1 MSQKIITKI
10 FNYAAREGADN
21 LVIAKRAGRLILD
34 CFFSEREKQSLILPN
49 RLEKELF
56 SGLRKILT
64 VAPGEFITHKYCK
77 LFHKSGC
84 LNFYLT
90 ILPEAN
96 GEKMIINL
104 VRKPFTLW
112 RLNRLGLQS
121 AELRELKK
129 ALSFKSGLI
138 LITSPDGGGKG
149 TTLNSLLLELGE
161 SSKSVYSLQKQ
172 NAYQIPGV
180 ISLPPTETNWDKLLK
195 LDSEII
201 FTDDLDNG
209 RSLEYALRAAASG
222 RLIFGTMTAD
232 NSWQALQQLLQ
243 SELPLKLKLDS
254 LKIIVNQRLAA
265 LNRKPKKD
273 SSDGRREI
281 GLFEILRLTPDLK
294 KSLIEKYG
302 VIKNAGE
309 SEEKLGYQKELE
321 KIAIADGFR
330 PLAYDRSKKTKEGL
344 L

>member
-1 MSQKIITKI
+1 MSQKIIAKI
-10 FNYAAREGADN
+10 FNYAAGEGADN
-21 LVIAKRAGRLILD
+21 LVIAKRAGQLILD
-34 CFFSEREKQSLILPN
+34 CFFPEQERQSLVLPG

-56 SGLRKILT
+56 SSLRKILA
-64 VAPGEFITHKYCK
+64 VSPGEFIAHKYCE
-77 LFHKSGC
+77 LAHKSGR

-96 GEKMIINL
+96 GEKIIINL

-112 RLNRLGLQS
+112 RLNRLGLQT

-129 ALSFKSGLI
+129 SLSFKSGLV

-149 TTLNSLLLELGE
+149 ATLNSLLLELGE
-161 SSKSVYSLQKQ
+161 SPKSVYSLQKK

-180 ISLPPTETNWDKLLK
+180 ISLPPTKTNWDKLLK

-201 FTDDLDNG
+201 FTDDLDNSH
-209 RSLEYALRAAASG
+209 SLEYALRAAASG

-254 LKIIVNQRLAA
+254 LKIIVNQSLAP

-273 SSDGRREI
+273 SPDGRREI
-281 GLFEILRLTPDLK
+281 GLFEILRLTPNLK
-294 KSLIEKYG
+294 KFLMEKYG
-302 VIKNAGE
+302 VKKN
-309 SEEKLGYQKELE
+309 EKELNYQKELE
-321 KIAIADGFR
+321 KIAAADGFR